1 MKHIINKSRKLRIAA
16 ILAPLAL
23 LVVLA
28 IAVAGYASAGSS
40 VYCTYG
46 NCGSSLAPNASYGIS
61 NQLLYVA
68 NGLSSNVKVIDVG
81 TMNIV
86 DTIPVPNEAAPAG
99 IHALNPSLMNWET
112 HGVVPS
118 ADHKDIYAVGALNGG
133 SWSTTADTSSTFQM
147 GVYKAYKINTATKTL
162 DGTVPLEQIAQATD
176 PKTGAPEVDKNG
188 NPVMAPTNSMN
199 PVGYCG
205 LQYNLNDVNSNY
217 LVAASMNA
225 DDATLSTAL
234 KDPNTGQSV
243 NLGRPAA
250 DQTGGWTTVNL
261 STGQFSSFMSA
272 DYNGNLESSTCGI
285 AWNANGT
292 QAYAS
297 QMFEPLIDTVNWNA
311 AAATGTLTGSIGA
324 LPNTMYHQ
332 ETTDKAKGHLF
343 VSEENNIDV
352 YDMSTNT
359 QVATIN
365 VYGLL
370 GATKGVHTH
379 SVAFTNAGGK
389 DVLYATVRNFPV
401 GSASEIVLDVSNLSS
416 PVLIGSISGL
426 DPEACGVYADTD
438 KSQYYEA
445 SGLTAN
451 AQVAPEAPHNALNND
466 LLFVANGRS
475 SNVKVLDPGSLKIVD
490 TIPVPNEQTPAGLHA
505 MNPGLMNWEVHSI
518 VVSKD
523 RTKIYTAGALS
534 GGSYQT
540 PGDTSSPFQLAD
552 YQLYTI
558 GTANKTLEA
567 HAPLAGPNDPV
578 NLVGYCGME
587 FNLNN
592 ENSNILVASSMNAS
606 NATLKTALKNPDG
619 TPFDAGGAR
628 GSGHSELGGWSSFN
642 LSTGQNIG
650 FVSGD
655 GSNLV
660 DALGN
665 VISADT
671 NSPESST
678 CGITWNAAGT
688 DGYASQMF
696 QPLVNKINWDGATG
710 TGTSA
715 GVAFPASTVPGTMY
729 HQEAMDKATG
739 MLFIASSSGNI
750 DVMDSNTGAIVGAI
764 DVSSL
769 VGTQP
774 DVHGIEMS
782 PSDPSVLYVTA
793 RNTPNAGHA
802 TELILKVGN
811 EQNPATTT
819 TLLGAIP
826 NLDMAAC
833 GVYAIGD
840 KATWQA
846 VQDTTAPSLALYQ
859 NHVYWGSM
867 ADYQAGKLS
876 VDWSISAGA
885 TSSAASGVTVVGA
898 HSTNGVSLAS
908 AMPLNIGDIGATG
921 SAGFTLQYN
930 VPSGVSVFMTST
942 YATADGG
949 TFTYPGP
956 YTP

>member
-1 MKHIINKSRKLRIAA
+1 MKNINKSRKLRIVAV
-16 ILAPLAL
+16 LAPLAL

-28 IAVAGYASAGSS
+28 ITVAGYASAGSS
-40 VYCTYG
+40 VSCTYG
-46 NCGSSLAPNASYGIS
+46 NCGGSVAPNASYGIS

-86 DTIPVPNEAAPAG
+86 DTIPVPNEAAPASL
-99 IHALNPSLMNWET
+99 HALNPSLMNWEV

-133 SWSTTADTSSTFQM
+133 SWSTTADTSSTFQT
-147 GVYKAYKINTATKTL
+147 GVYKAYKINTATKAL
-162 DGTVPLEQIAQATD
+162 DGTVPLEQIAQSTD
-176 PKTGAPEVDKNG
+176 PTTGAPVVDKNG
-188 NPVMAPTNSMN
+188 NPVMAPTNSLN

-205 LQYNLNDVNSNY
+205 LEYNLNDVNSNY

-225 DDATLSTAL
+225 DDATLSTVL
-234 KDPNTGQSV
+234 SSNGQPV

-261 STGQFSSFMSA
+261 STGQFSSFMSS
-272 DYNGNLESSTCGI
+272 DNNGDLESSTCGI

-292 QAYAS
+292 QGYAS
-297 QMFEPLIDTVNWNA
+297 QMFEPLINTVNWDA
-311 AAATGTLTGSIGA
+311 ATATGTTTGSIGVS
-324 LPNTMYHQ
+324 PGTMYHQ

-343 VSEENNIDV
+343 VSEENNVDV

-370 GATKGVHTH
+370 GATQGVHTH
-379 SVAFTNAGGK
+379 SVEFTNAGGK
-389 DVLYATVRNFPV
+389 DVLYATVRSFPA
-401 GSASEIVLDVSNLSS
+401 GSASEIVLDVTDLNN
-416 PVLIGSISGL
+416 PVLIGSVSGL

-451 AQVAPEAPHNALNND
+451 AQVAPEAPHNALSSD

-475 SNVKVLDPGSLKIVD
+475 SNVKVLDPSSLKIVD
-490 TIPVPNEQTPAGLHA
+490 TIPVPNEQTPASLNA
-505 MNPGLMNWEVHSI
+505 LNPGLMDWEVHSI
-518 VVSKD
+518 AVSKD

-534 GGSYQT
+534 GGSYTT
-540 PGDTSSPFQLAD
+540 PGDTSTPFQLAD

-587 FNLNN
+587 YNLND

-606 NATLKTALKNPDG
+606 NATLSTVLKNADG
-619 TPFDAGGAR
+619 TPFDASAAR

-655 GSNLV
+655 GSNMV
-660 DALGN
+660 DATGA
-665 VISADT
+665 VTGPDT

-688 DGYASQMF
+688 EGYASQMF

-710 TGTSA
+710 TGTLA
-715 GVAFPASTVPGTMY
+715 GVAFPASSAPGTSY
-729 HQEAMDKATG
+729 HQETMDKATG
-739 MLFIASSSGNI
+739 MLFIASSSGNV
-750 DVMDSNTGAIVGAI
+750 DVMDSNTGTIVGSI
-764 DVSSL
+764 DINSL
-769 VGTQP
+769 AGTP
-774 DVHGIEMS
+774 NADVHGIELS
-782 PSDPSVLYVTA
+782 PSDPSVLYVTS

-802 TELILKVGN
+802 TELILKVGD

-826 NLDMAAC
+826 DLDQAAC

-840 KATWQA
+840 KSTWQA
-846 VQDTTAPSLALYQ
+846 VQNTTAPSLSLTQ
-859 NHVYWGSM
+859 NRVYWGSM

-876 VDWSISAGA
+876 VDWTIGAGA
-885 TSSAASGVTVVGA
+885 TSAAASGVTVVGA
-898 HSTNGVSLAS
+898 HSTNGVALAS

-942 YATADGG
+942 FATADGG